1 MSIVYIYNIFTYIR
15 SFMLNDEMDVPN
27 RFLAGIVLIIDHV

>member
-1 MSIVYIYNIFTYIR
+1 MSIVFVYHVQLYKR